1 MFHKDFFS
9 SPSSQGLALGLLVRG
24 FRLGLFRYTKSPRL
38 GLPRAHR
45 QPVQCLPRGV
55 ITRVLP
61 FSGLLSVVGGGVPGT
76 AFSLTRFFFGVLGI
90 AGSCSAKSCRSSTQK
105 YSVSR
110 VSSTYSDFG
119 CWQNVFF
126 APLSA
131 LKITPLPSRTLPSL
145 LPSASFQ
152 DLLSALHC
160 VVTDSKLSLQIQQV
174 ILPLGCAEYAPKST
188 PRYAGVVLHVMP
200 RWYRQLWHTGSP
212 GLAFLSNFKGS
223 LCRFRKFCRRA
234 RLSSSVISLFV
245 NLA

>member
-61 FSGLLSVVGGGVPGT
+61 FSGLLSSRRRRP
-76 AFSLTRFFFGVLGI
+76 RHGVLTHALLLRRPRNRRQLLREVLQVLDPEVFGEP
-90 AGSCSAKSCRSSTQK
+90 GLVYVLGLRLLAKCIFRSPQRSENYT
-105 YSVSR
+105 
-110 VSSTYSDFG
+110 
-119 CWQNVFF
+119 
-126 APLSA
+126 
-131 LKITPLPSRTLPSL
+131 LPSRTLPSL

-188 PRYAGVVLHVMP
+188 PR
-200 RWYRQLWHTGSP
+200 
-212 GLAFLSNFKGS
+212 
-223 LCRFRKFCRRA
+223 
-234 RLSSSVISLFV
+234 
-245 NLA
+245 